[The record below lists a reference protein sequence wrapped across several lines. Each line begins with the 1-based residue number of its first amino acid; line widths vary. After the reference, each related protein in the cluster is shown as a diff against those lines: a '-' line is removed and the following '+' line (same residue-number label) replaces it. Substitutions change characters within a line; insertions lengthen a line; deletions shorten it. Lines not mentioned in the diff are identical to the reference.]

1 MVHDGRAGERR
12 GGAGGDGRRDWSL
25 GFPSVDHRVR
35 ENGGRRM
42 GGGCE
47 DISSER
53 GVRCRSSPAVIHNVT
68 AIFLLQPLLQ
78 KKKQKK
84 EKKKKTCT
92 REPPRPG

>member
-12 GGAGGDGRRDWSL
+12 GGALGRWEARLEFGLSL
-25 GFPSVDHRVR
+25 CRSQGQRKRGEAD
-35 ENGGRRM
+35 

-47 DISSER
+47 DISSEH

-78 KKKQKK
+78 KKK
-84 EKKKKTCT
+84 KKKKSCTC
-92 REPPRPG
+92 EPPRPR